1 MNDHRHP
8 LSPVLDHCP
17 PTLPAHA
24 YCDADW
30 FAREMATIWARN
42 WVWAGRLAD
51 LKPGSMQRRQVGA
64 ASVILCRTPDGAV
77 SAFHNVCR
85 HRGAELCAVA

>member
-24 YCDADW
+24 YYDAAW
-30 FAREMATIWARN
+30 FAQEMATIWARN

-51 LKPGSMQRRQVGA
+51 LKPDWQEMLRGVYAEHLEGLRELARGDDQRM
-64 ASVILCRTPDGAV
+64 AS
-77 SAFHNVCR
+77 
-85 HRGAELCAVA
+85 